1 MRGGKIFTYFDT
13 RVNTL
18 SSLSSR
24 ICLSYCAKEFNDRK
38 NSNFLIEA
46 CEYKKQFCI
55 FLHFVVLNS

>member
-46 CEYKKQFCI
+46 CVNI
-55 FLHFVVLNS
+55 TRSNSVFFFILLF